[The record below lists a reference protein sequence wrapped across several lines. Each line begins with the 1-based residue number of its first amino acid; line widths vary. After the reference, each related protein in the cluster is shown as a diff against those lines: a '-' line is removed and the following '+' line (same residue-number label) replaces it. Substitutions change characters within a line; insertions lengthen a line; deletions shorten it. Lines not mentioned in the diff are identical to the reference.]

1 MTHETSAPAPG
12 AAHTPTCQ
20 LLARQAADYRGWW
33 WVAPPRDPWLEG
45 GQGTAISADLAVR
58 AAWQA
63 AGRPAYSPFEPLPL
77 DSQPAGDEETPKGAV
92 LFWPKSHA
100 LGEWWLLWLCAT
112 LPEGTPLQL
121 VGENQGGIKRVLK
134 VLAALGLDC
143 RKLDSARRCSL
154 FETRLSRVAIA
165 PESAWTAFEV
175 EPEGERLVLASH
187 PGVFGHGKL
196 DDGTRLLLETLP
208 AVLPSGGAE
217 MLDMGCGD
225 GILAAWLARRGAAV
239 TAVDV
244 NAFAVEATRR
254 TLAANGLAGEAL
266 SGEALSGE
274 ALSREALSGEALESD
289 VYSAL
294 AGRTFDAIVSNPP
307 FHQERAIDYGPAAR
321 LILEAP
327 AHLKP
332 GGQLFLVA
340 NAFLPY
346 PDLLER
352 AFGGF
357 EILADDR
364 RFRVYRA
371 IFPGLR

>member
-1 MTHETSAPAPG
+1 MTHPTPPAESPV
-12 AAHTPTCQ
+12 CQ
-20 LLARQAADYRGWW
+20 LLERQAADYRGWW
-33 WVAPPRDPWLEG
+33 WVAPPQDAWLAS
-45 GQGTAISADLAVR
+45 GQGVAVSADLALR
-58 AAWQA
+58 QAWQA
-63 AGRPAYSPFEPLPL
+63 AGRTALSPLAAGW
-77 DSQPAGDEETPKGAV
+77 PAGEATPPGAV

-134 VLAALGLDC
+134 VLAALGLGC
-143 RKLDSARRCSL
+143 RKLDSARRCTL
-154 FETRLSRVAIA
+154 FETRLGRVGID
-165 PESAWTAFEV
+165 PEAAWTRFEV
-175 EPEGERLVLASH
+175 ALDGERLTLASH

-196 DDGTRLLLETLP
+196 DDGTRLLIETLAGRGRP
-208 AVLPSGGAE
+208 PGGIGGDVLGDV
-217 MLDMGCGD
+217 LDMGCGD
-225 GILAAWLARRGAAV
+225 GILAAWLARRGARV

-254 TLAANGLAGEAL
+254 SLAANGLAGEAL
-266 SGEALSGE
+266 PGET
-274 ALSREALSGEALESD
+274 LESD

-294 AGRTFDAIVSNPP
+294 GERTFDAIVSNPP

-321 LILEAP
+321 LIEEAP
-327 AHLKP
+327 AHLTP
-332 GGQLFLVA
+332 GGRLVIVA

-346 PDLLER
+346 PDRLER

-357 EILADDR
+357 EVLADDR

-371 IFPGLR
+371 IKR

>member
-1 MTHETSAPAPG
+1 MNVETIHAE
-12 AAHTPTCQ
+12 TPVCQ
-20 LLARQAADYRGWW
+20 LLARQDANYRGWW
-33 WVAPPRDPWLEG
+33 WVAPPRDPWLAA
-45 GQGTAISADLAVR
+45 GQGRAISADLGLR

-63 AGRPAYSPFEPLPL
+63 AGRPAASPFEAPPVEGE
-77 DSQPAGDEETPKGAV
+77 DSPPGAV

-134 VLAALGLDC
+134 VLAALGLGC
-143 RKLDSARRCSL
+143 RKRDSARRCSL
-154 FETRLSRVAIA
+154 FETRLGRVAIDPDA
-165 PESAWTAFEV
+165 AWTTFEA
-175 EPEGERLVLASH
+175 ELGAERLTLASH

-208 AVLPSGGAE
+208 DVLPQESADI
-217 MLDMGCGD
+217 LDMGCGD
-225 GILAAWLARRGAAV
+225 GILAAWLARRGARV

-254 TLAANGLAGEAL
+254 TLTANTLDGETLAGGVLESEVL
-266 SGEALSGE
+266 ESEV
-274 ALSREALSGEALESD
+274 LESD

-294 AGRTFDAIVSNPP
+294 AGRQFAAIVSNPP

-321 LILEAP
+321 LIAEAP
-327 AHLKP
+327 AHLRP
-332 GGQLFLVA
+332 GGQLVLVA

-346 PDLLER
+346 PERLER
-352 AFGGF
+352 AFGDF

-371 IFPGLR
+371 VKRAPTG